1 MEINIAF
8 ALSHN
13 GAFEKKHFGDADKY
27 QIYHLSNETFK
38 LLYEEE
44 NPFKLMDESSSH
56 GTEKKANNFIE
67 FLDQKNVSVVVSRRF
82 GPNIKHI
89 GKHFIP
95 VEVREETPINVQTIL
110 LKHMRW
116 LQEELDKQADY
127 YNKFVINKGIL
138 KLAIPKPK
146 NNNEKRK
153 NIS

>member
-1 MEINIAF
+1 
-8 ALSHN
+8 
-13 GAFEKKHFGDADKY
+13 
-27 QIYHLSNETFK
+27 
-38 LLYEEE
+38 
-44 NPFKLMDESSSH
+44 MDESTSH
-56 GTEKKANNFIE
+56 GTEKKAGNFIE
-67 FLDQKNVSVVVSRRF
+67 FLNQKNVSVVVSRRF

-127 YNKFVINKGIL
+127 YNKFVINNGIL